1 MRVAIL
7 GAGGVGLATA
17 ALLCRN
23 GHDPCLWS
31 PSGASTRALADGAPL
46 IARGALSGSF
56 RPRIATSCAEAVAD
70 AGTVIIAVPAYGH
83 RMVMDAAAPY
93 LRAEQTVIVSS
104 HYSLS
109 ALYLA
114 RLLAERGTASSIA
127 AWGTTVVMGRP
138 SAPAEVTVLTIRARI
153 DVATVPTARAGEG
166 HAASRALFGDR
177 FVERADLLAIQ
188 LSNVNPQAHLANA
201 LCNLTRMEKGEAW
214 DTYGGITEAV
224 SRLIEALDLERL
236 AIARAFGVEVRT
248 MREHMALSFDL
259 PTGTSLSEATRTV
272 EARGGSPGPT
282 SLEARWIREDLPF
295 GIVPLIALAEI
306 AGVVAP
312 LHRSGL
318 ALFSAVLGRDLAA
331 ENDLLQGLGLGHL
344 TREELQ
350 ALVRGG
356 WRK

>member
-7 GAGGVGLATA
+7 GAGGIGLATA
-17 ALLCRN
+17 ALLCRE

-31 PSGASTRALADGAPL
+31 PSGASTRALTAGAPL
-46 IARGALSGSF
+46 IARGAVSGSF
-56 RPRIATSCAEAVAD
+56 RPRVADRCAEAVAS
-70 AGTVIIAVPAYGH
+70 AEAVIFAVPAYGH
-83 RMVMDAAAPY
+83 RTVMEAAAPH
-93 LRAEQTVIVSS
+93 LRPEQALIVSS

-114 RLLAERGTASSIA
+114 RLLSGRGRGAPIV

-138 SAPAEVTVLTIRARI
+138 SGPAEVSVLTVRARV
-153 DVATVPTARAGEG
+153 DVATLPSTGIG
-166 HAASRALFGDR
+166 DGLAASRALFGDR

-214 DTYGGITEAV
+214 DNYGGITEAV

-236 AIARAFGVEVRT
+236 AVARAYGVEVRT

-259 PTGTSLSEATRTV
+259 PMDTPLAEATRRV
-272 EARGGSPGPT
+272 HARGGSPGPT
-282 SLEARWIREDLPF
+282 SLDARWIREDLPF
-295 GIVPLIALAEI
+295 GIIPQIALAEI
-306 AGVVAP
+306 AGVALP

-318 ALFSAVLGRDLAA
+318 ELFSAILGRNIAT
-331 ENDLLQGLGLGHL
+331 ENDLLPLLGLERL
-344 TREELQ
+344 TRE
-350 ALVRGG
+350 ALTALARAG
-356 WRK
+356 WS